1 MWEYEFPYQ
10 LGVNSWRK
18 AMKDDTFNECG
29 GSVYRLSNGHYL
41 AAFTAGSAAAAE
53 TFDER
58 VRTAFAWELDVDSA
72 SASADGEGA
81 NSPNVVAQLAIP
93 IPHSDAGKQNAYR
106 FTPWSSVY
114 GGAVRTRSLGRTS
127 S

>member
-1 MWEYEFPYQ
+1 M
-10 LGVNSWRK
+10 
-18 AMKDDTFNECG
+18 
-29 GSVYRLSNGHYL
+29 
-41 AAFTAGSAAAAE
+41 
-53 TFDER
+53 
-58 VRTAFAWELDVDSA
+58 RTTFAWELDVDSA

-114 GGAVRTRSLGRTS
+114 GEGSTDPLS
-127 S
+127 